1 MNLDQ
6 FATGFPG
13 FKANLPSGKDGVDKQ
28 EDNVVLAGTLL
39 ETTDESYFIDINGVQ
54 YEIASSDVIDI
65 QAISPKESSPADRT
79 DDIEPPNDEAG
90 VGDAVVDRMDVES
103 VSEKQGPGIVLIRVN
118 RNAVLG
124 SRIAVQAAL
133 LAAVGTWMQVVLPAA
148 EAA

>member
-13 FKANLPSGKDGVDKQ
+13 FNANLPSGKDGVDKQ
-28 EDNVVLAGTLL
+28 EDDVVLAGTLL
-39 ETTDESYFIDINGVQ
+39 ETTDESYVIDINSVQ

-65 QAISPKESSPADRT
+65 QAISPKESAPADRI

-90 VGDAVVDRMDVES
+90 VGEAVVDCGDA
-103 VSEKQGPGIVLIRVN
+103 SEKQGPEIVLIRVN
-118 RNAVLG
+118 RNAILG